1 MVWLG
6 RARTRHLHLRSAG
19 PGLLQQRH
27 PMLTMH
33 AICSTKCP
41 QEIQIQIF
49 EIFKLGWSLYWIGI
63 LKQFL
68 LGQEVVFCFRAI
80 LNLGLSYVS
89 DSIFGR
95 CLS

>member
-1 MVWLG
+1 M
-6 RARTRHLHLRSAG
+6 
-19 PGLLQQRH
+19 
-27 PMLTMH
+27 
-33 AICSTKCP
+33 KCP
-41 QEIQIQIF
+41 QEVKIQIF

-89 DSIFGR
+89 DSNFGQF
-95 CLS
+95 LSMVGKFFLGG